1 MVTYDGDDGLMLI
14 QLRAYRVTGKRTH
27 QGTLAVQVVKALLR
41 GEAAE
46 ARRLA
51 QLFEEADD
59 TFEEL
64 LPSAVV
70 VDDPMA
76 SLPLAKES

>member
-41 GEAAE
+41 GETVE

-51 QLFEEADD
+51 QLFEGAED
-59 TFEEL
+59 TFEEI
-64 LPSAVV
+64 LPNSIEVQE
-70 VDDPMA
+70 PTK
-76 SLPLAKES
+76 LPPAGES